1 MYKRLFNQLN
11 KILLVKFAGTF
22 GSEMLQ
28 FAISLYILKRTG
40 SALSM
45 GVSLITG
52 PLVDVVIMP
61 FVGYIVD
68 TVPHKMIMIVS
79 QIVTSVSLLVFSL
92 CFNLWP
98 AGYFYILIGL
108 IIMLEI
114 TDCLLS
120 TTIQSSLIQLFPS
133 DELQKVNSL
142 SQSITSLAEF
152 LAPILGAM
160 LYTMVNIVV
169 FADLEIIFEVIALL
183 GILVLKFDYKKTE
196 KIVDEEASEE
206 TANKTS
212 IIGNFLD
219 GFRYML
225 KQKLIFI
232 LTLSSGALN
241 FFFASMNI
249 GYPYLLVKTLKLSN
263 VQYGMTDSAMAVGMI
278 LGGLILSKIH
288 LRFNPIMFSYVA
300 LIVFSIIVS
309 SVGLSTITNF
319 KAQVITII
327 FIIINATN
335 GCLLTFMNTPLD
347 TFLQETVP
355 PDMQGR
361 VFNID
366 ETLSTV
372 LMPLGTMF
380 FGVLFDHYNAVIIF
394 FAAGAAMLLLAIVT
408 IWIILKK
415 DYLKNQGTINN

>member
-1 MYKRLFNQLN
+1 MYKKLFNQLN

-79 QIVTSVSLLVFSL
+79 QVVTSVSLLVFSL

-98 AGYFYILIGL
+98 TGYFYILIGL
-108 IIMLEI
+108 IVMLEI
-114 TDCLLS
+114 TDCFLS
-120 TTIQSSLIQLFPS
+120 TTIQSSLIQLFPN

-169 FADLEIIFEVIALL
+169 FADLEIIFELIALL

-196 KIVDEEASEE
+196 RTVDEGASDE
-206 TANKTS
+206 TASKTS

-225 KQKLIFI
+225 KQKLIFL

-288 LRFNPIMFSYVA
+288 LRLNPIMFSYVA
-300 LIVFSIIVS
+300 LIIFSIIVS

-319 KAQVITII
+319 KAQVITVI

-355 PDMQGR
+355 PGMQGR

-380 FGVLFDHYNAVIIF
+380 FGALFDHYNAVIIF

-415 DYLKNQGTINN
+415 DYLKDQGTINN

>member
-1 MYKRLFNQLN
+1 
-11 KILLVKFAGTF
+11 
-22 GSEMLQ
+22 
-28 FAISLYILKRTG
+28 
-40 SALSM
+40 
-45 GVSLITG
+45 
-52 PLVDVVIMP
+52 
-61 FVGYIVD
+61 
-68 TVPHKMIMIVS
+68 
-79 QIVTSVSLLVFSL
+79 
-92 CFNLWP
+92 
-98 AGYFYILIGL
+98 
-108 IIMLEI
+108 MLEI

-288 LRFNPIMFSYVA
+288 LRFNTIMFSYVA